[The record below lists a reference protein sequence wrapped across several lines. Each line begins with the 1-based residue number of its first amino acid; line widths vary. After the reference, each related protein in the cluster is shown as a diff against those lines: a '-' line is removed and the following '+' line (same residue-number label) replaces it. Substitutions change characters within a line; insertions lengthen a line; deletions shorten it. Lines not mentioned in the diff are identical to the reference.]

1 MDQPKIER
9 MLRLMKYMSGNV
21 NYTIDELAEKLDMS
35 YRTIYRY
42 IDTFKAAGFVVTKL
56 YGNIY
61 KLGEMPRNAVDI
73 DHLIYFSEEE
83 AYLVNSLIDRLVPSN
98 SLRANLKDKL
108 SAVYNCTTVADYVD
122 NKFTAAHVE
131 TLGDAAKAKKKVILK
146 NYESGNSHTIR
157 DRNVEPFAFT
167 RDYMDVWAYDL
178 EDGHNKTFKVSRI
191 GEVEVTEED
200 WTAESC
206 HAKNGMDV
214 FRMTGIKPIRVKLRM
229 SLMAKNLLVEE
240 FPLAEKDLKQDGE
253 YWILDTEIY
262 NFAGICR
269 FCVGLLQEITIV
281 DSPDFRNYVRKYLDT
296 YRETI

>member
-1 MDQPKIER
+1 M
-9 MLRLMKYMSGNV
+9 
-21 NYTIDELAEKLDMS
+21 
-35 YRTIYRY
+35 
-42 IDTFKAAGFVVTKL
+42 
-56 YGNIY
+56 
-61 KLGEMPRNAVDI
+61 
-73 DHLIYFSEEE
+73 
-83 AYLVNSLIDRLVPSN
+83 
-98 SLRANLKDKL
+98 
-108 SAVYNCTTVADYVD
+108 
-122 NKFTAAHVE
+122 
-131 TLGDAAKAKKKVILK
+131 
-146 NYESGNSHTIR
+146 
-157 DRNVEPFAFT
+157 
-167 RDYMDVWAYDL
+167 
-178 EDGHNKTFKVSRI
+178 
-191 GEVEVTEED
+191 EVTEED